1 MNITHITGNLTADI
15 ETVPLKDKSISK
27 FTLACNQGERTLF
40 IPVEAWNQDHLQ
52 SYLRKGSKVL
62 LSGYLKQDTWQ
73 NKSGENRSRVVLVA
87 NNVEFIDI
95 RSRGKNSSESHGINP
110 NMPVVN

>member
-15 ETVPLKDKSISK
+15 EAVPLREKTLCK
-27 FTLACNQGERTLF
+27 FTLACNQGERTIFL
-40 IPVEAWNQDHLQ
+40 PVEVWNQDHLQ

-73 NKSGENRSRVVLVA
+73 NKSGENRSRIVLVA
-87 NNVEFIDI
+87 NAVEFIDLK
-95 RSRGKNSSESHGINP
+95 SRGTITTGTEGASPKISAAA
-110 NMPVVN
+110 